1 MNFKK
6 LGIIIQREYL
16 NKVKKKSFL
25 LITFLAPIFF
35 AAIAILPTVIMMA
48 TKEETKKVGVVD
60 RSGIVLPFLESN
72 ETVEYIDLGATA
84 PVDSIK
90 ADFAAW
96 GIDVL
101 LSISQ
106 LDEASRSVTADT
118 YSEKPLGMDT
128 GANMENK
135 INDAVEAYRIES
147 YGIENLEQIMSEVK
161 SNVHVHN
168 YTIDSSG
175 NEQISESGV
184 YMAVSMILG
193 MMLYMFIAL
202 FSGMVMSSVIE
213 EKSSRV
219 VEVLVSSVKATE
231 LMFGKI
237 IGVALVALT
246 QFLLW
251 IVLTG
256 AIVGIAGSFIG
267 MDKIMSMGS
276 KAGEMAEMTEIGVHP
291 DFGLGDL
298 STTVE
303 MTGGATV
310 EMTGGATVEMTGGA
324 TVTDSTVAAAADTLA
339 TAEPTGMEAIVS
351 TLGNLNIGQI
361 LIAFLLFFVFGYLLY
376 ASLFAAIGSAVEN
389 EGDTSQ
395 LQLPVTIP
403 LMIGFFVA
411 LYAFKA
417 PDSQLVFW
425 FSMIPF
431 TSPIVMLARI
441 PFGVATWEL
450 IVSIVVLILTFIGC
464 AWASAKIYKV
474 GILMYGKKSTFKDL
488 WKWLKQK

>member
-25 LITFLAPIFF
+25 LITFLAPVLF
-35 AAIAILPTVIMMA
+35 AAICILPSVIMMG
-48 TKEETKKVGVVD
+48 TKEEAKRVGVVD
-60 RSGIVLPFLESN
+60 RSGIVLPYLEDN
-72 ETVEYIDLGATA
+72 DVTHYIDLG
-84 PVDSIK
+84 PDVNVDSLK
-90 ADFAAW
+90 ADLKGA
-96 GIDVL
+96 GVDVL
-101 LSISQ
+101 LSVSE
-106 LDEASRSVTADT
+106 LDPETRSVRADT

-128 GANMENK
+128 GSMIEGR
-135 INDAVEAYRIES
+135 INDAVEAWRIEQS
-147 YGIENLEQIMSEVK
+147 GIDNLEEIMAGVK
-161 SNVHVHN
+161 SNVKLRS
-168 YTIDSSG
+168 YTIDETGKES
-175 NEQISESGV
+175 ISESGI
-184 YMAVSMILG
+184 YMALSMILG
-193 MMLYMFIAL
+193 MAIYMFIAL

-219 VEVLVSSVKATE
+219 VEVLVSSVKASE

-251 IVLTG
+251 ILLTG
-256 AIVGIAGSFIG
+256 MLLGVAMGIMGK
-267 MDKIMSMGS
+267 DKIMGLMQDDQTT
-276 KAGEMAEMTEIGVHP
+276 EMVQQMSP
-291 DFGLGDL
+291 DVNLPGQLTLEDSL
-298 STTVE
+298 S
-303 MTGGATV
+303 A
-310 EMTGGATVEMTGGA
+310 
-324 TVTDSTVAAAADTLA
+324 VTDTTGVAGG
-339 TAEPTGMEAIVS
+339 EPSGMEVIMS
-351 TLGNLNIGQI
+351 TIGNINLAQIG
-361 LIAFLLFFVFGYLLY
+361 IAFLFFFVFGYLLY

-389 EGDTSQ
+389 EGDSSQ
-395 LQLPVTIP
+395 LQLPITIP

-417 PDSQLVFW
+417 PESSLVFW

-450 IVSIVVLILTFIGC
+450 ILSIVLLIGTFIAC

-474 GILMYGKKSTFKDL
+474 GILMYGKKSSFKDL
-488 WKWLKQK
+488 WKWLRMK